1 MERSGVVPVL
11 AEYPPPPA
19 SQRHY
24 LANRKRARSS
34 LRPRLGDVGLCKCR
48 HAASRR
54 RLSFA
59 TVVITPK
66 VDGPSTVEGVVCA
79 RLRLSL
85 AGAMDLRNMLDKI
98 LKKSMAAKRETH

>member
-1 MERSGVVPVL
+1 M
-11 AEYPPPPA
+11 
-19 SQRHY
+19 
-24 LANRKRARSS
+24 
-34 LRPRLGDVGLCKCR
+34 RPRLGDGPANADMR
-48 HAASRR
+48 GDRR

-66 VDGPSTVEGVVCA
+66 ADGPSTVEGIVCA

-98 LKKSMAAKRETH
+98 LKKSMPAKRETH